1 MADVPMPSALTE
13 EAVAEWVHSFIREGL
28 PDWDQYTITARA
40 VLALCEAKVR
50 EAIPLAKDGYYIA
63 GFYDK
68 GEFIGANRVML
79 PNDDEIVARVL
90 GREVPRGN

>member
-1 MADVPMPSALTE
+1 MSDVPMPSALTE

-40 VLALCEAKVR
+40 VLALCERVAVR
-50 EAIPLAKDGYYIA
+50 AVIA
-63 GFYDK
+63 YDPM
-68 GEFIGANRVML
+68 ANGDPKL
-79 PNDDEIVARVL
+79 DDVIARVL